1 MQKLENDCHGNKQ
14 WQNDFQAV
22 AGINL
27 EISWTD
33 RVINEEVLQ
42 RVKERGTSYI
52 KRTGDKCIGHF
63 LRNSCLLK
71 HVGDGEIDGRIE
83 VKGR

>member
-1 MQKLENDCHGNKQ
+1 
-14 WQNDFQAV
+14 
-22 AGINL
+22 
-27 EISWTD
+27 
-33 RVINEEVLQ
+33 VINEEVLQ

-63 LRNSCLLK
+63 LRNNCLLK
-71 HVGDGEIDGRIE
+71 HIGDGKIDGRIE